1 MLVME
6 ITCLDNGNSH
16 KVDYSKASA
25 RGKLSDVF
33 MMVCSFS
40 DVSHRHLQGGDR
52 HRVHGQG
59 RAILIPCGHTID

>member
-40 DVSHRHLQGGDR
+40 DVSGDR